1 MKPPLEPV
9 VNWRNFVRNLNI
21 VVTTNISYIKINR
34 PNTVQN
40 LNMIAKNMHY
50 KMHRLAT
57 PRKEGNTTFLTA
69 PFIYYNSNT
78 MQNVFPQNIIAIIW
92 DFDETM
98 TPEPMQKVLFDT
110 YRQDSNTF
118 WDEVNQLSKRY
129 QNQGYKQVS
138 NTLVYLHHIL
148 DYVQQGKFKDL
159 SNAQLKEL
167 GKGIEFYLGLVELLK
182 NLKNIVKESQY
193 SNYDLSLEH
202 YVVSTGLKKL
212 IEGSDVASN
221 LTDIW
226 GCEFIENER
235 GCIERVIYVL
245 DDTTKTRAIFEINK
259 GVNKDSNIQVNSSI
273 KEDQRRVPIEH
284 MIYIADG
291 PSDVPVFSV
300 INKHGGRTLGVYN
313 PQSDKKFKAALKL
326 RNDERID
333 NMEEADFRANK
344 PAARWLEATVREIA
358 DSIVKKREQK
368 REQIVSP
375 APSY

>member
-1 MKPPLEPV
+1 
-9 VNWRNFVRNLNI
+9 
-21 VVTTNISYIKINR
+21 
-34 PNTVQN
+34 
-40 LNMIAKNMHY
+40 
-50 KMHRLAT
+50 
-57 PRKEGNTTFLTA
+57 
-69 PFIYYNSNT
+69 
-78 MQNVFPQNIIAIIW
+78 MQNVFSQNIIAIIW

-98 TPEPMQKVLFDT
+98 TPEPMQKVLFDA
-110 YRQDSNTF
+110 YGQDSKTF
-118 WDEVNQLSKRY
+118 WREVNQLPSEY
-129 QNQGYKQVS
+129 QAKGCNQVS
-138 NTLVYLHHIL
+138 NTLVYINHIL

-159 SNAQLKEL
+159 SNARLKDL
-167 GKGIEFYLGLVELLK
+167 GKGIEFYPGLVDLLK
-182 NLKNIVKESQY
+182 DLKKIIKELPY
-193 SNYDLSLEH
+193 SNYNLSLEH

-212 IEGSDVASN
+212 IEGSDVASS

-226 GCEFIENER
+226 GCEFTENQQ

-259 GVNKDSNIQVNSSI
+259 GVNKDSNIRVNDSI

-313 PQSDKKFKAALKL
+313 PQSKKKYKDAFQL
-326 RNDERID
+326 RNDGRIN
-333 NMEEADFRANK
+333 NMEEADYRQNK

-368 REQIVSP
+368 REQSVSP
-375 APSY
+375 APGY

>member
-1 MKPPLEPV
+1 
-9 VNWRNFVRNLNI
+9 
-21 VVTTNISYIKINR
+21 
-34 PNTVQN
+34 
-40 LNMIAKNMHY
+40 
-50 KMHRLAT
+50 
-57 PRKEGNTTFLTA
+57 
-69 PFIYYNSNT
+69 

-98 TPEPMQKVLFDT
+98 TPEPMQRVLFDA
-110 YRQDSNTF
+110 YGQESQTF
-118 WDEVNQLSKRY
+118 WDEVNRLPAEY
-129 QNQGYKQVS
+129 QARGCNQVS
-138 NTLVYLHHIL
+138 NTLVYLNHIL
-148 DYVQQGKFKDL
+148 DYVKQGKFKDL
-159 SNAQLKEL
+159 SNARLKEL
-167 GKGIEFYLGLVELLK
+167 GKGIEFYSGLVDLLK
-182 NLKNIVKESQY
+182 NLKKIVKEPPY
-193 SNYDLSLEH
+193 SNYQLSLEH

-259 GVNKDSNIQVNSSI
+259 GVNKDSNIQVNDSI

-313 PQSDKKFKAALKL
+313 PKSAKKYKDAFQL
-326 RNDERID
+326 RRDERID
-333 NMEEADFRANK
+333 NMEEADYRENK

-368 REQIVSP
+368 REQSVSP
-375 APSY
+375 APGY

>member
-1 MKPPLEPV
+1 
-9 VNWRNFVRNLNI
+9 
-21 VVTTNISYIKINR
+21 
-34 PNTVQN
+34 
-40 LNMIAKNMHY
+40 
-50 KMHRLAT
+50 
-57 PRKEGNTTFLTA
+57 
-69 PFIYYNSNT
+69 
-78 MQNVFPQNIIAIIW
+78 MQIFSQKIIAIIW

-98 TPEPMQKVLFDT
+98 TPEPMQKVLFDA
-110 YRQDSNTF
+110 YEQDSNTF
-118 WDEVNQLSKRY
+118 WGEVNQLSEGY
-129 QNQGYKQVS
+129 QDRGYKQVS

-167 GKGIEFYLGLVELLK
+167 GKGIEFYSGLLELLK
-182 NLKNIVKESQY
+182 DLKKIVKEPQY

-212 IEGSDVASN
+212 IEGSDVASS

-235 GCIERVIYVL
+235 GCIERVIYAL

-259 GVNKDSNIQVNSSI
+259 GVNKDSKIQVNSFI
-273 KEDQRRVPIEH
+273 REDQRRVPMEN

-291 PSDVPVFSV
+291 PSDVPVFSL
-300 INKHGGRTLGVYN
+300 INKNGGKTLGVYN
-313 PQSDKKFKAALKL
+313 PKSEKKYKDVFQLL
-326 RNDERID
+326 DDGRIN
-333 NMEEADFRANK
+333 NMEEADYRKNK
-344 PAARWLEATVREIA
+344 AAARWLEMTVRKIV

-368 REQIVSP
+368 REQSVSP